1 MGIKKD
7 MINVSAVILVIAF
20 ILSLVMLYKGQD
32 SNKKATP
39 KDVPKEV
46 LQRKKTEDLVSD
58 FSYEGIEVNP
68 DYGSQGVKDVK
79 TVEQYQSLILD
90 NSTVAEDGVKSLTG
104 EKLVDYQTYLKEA
117 ISSIVKEEYLKST
130 TSSAKT
136 AFKET
141 LSKYFGGSKDNP
153 LQLAEFVLI
162 ANDLEVG
169 SANFYT
175 TDEEGIY
182 AFEFVVNDKDGHQ
195 LVYVTGYLND
205 SSMQLRPSYVLLLG
219 YGQGFLNE
227 NLPKSTPPRTGS

>member
-1 MGIKKD
+1 
-7 MINVSAVILVIAF
+7 MISIFKVILVIAF

-39 KDVPKEV
+39 KEAPKEV
-46 LQRKKTEDLVSD
+46 LRQKKTEDLVDD
-58 FSYEGIEVNP
+58 FSYEGVELNP
-68 DYGSQGVKDVK
+68 DYSSQGVQGVK
-79 TVEQYQSLILD
+79 TVEQYQALILD
-90 NSTVAEDGVKSLTG
+90 NSTVAEEGVKRLKG
-104 EKLVDYQTYLKEA
+104 DKLVDYQTYLKEA

-130 TSSAKT
+130 TSGAKT

-162 ANDLEVG
+162 ANDLKID

-182 AFEFVVNDKDGHQ
+182 AFEFVVSDKEGHQ

-205 SSMQLRPSYVLLLG
+205 SSMQFRPSYVLLLG

-227 NLPKSTPPRTGS
+227 NLPKSTPPRTGL